1 MIPKAEGIYSEF
13 KTSFSDEVIISLVA
27 FCNAKGG
34 TVYIGLNDNGE
45 AKGVLLGKE
54 TIAYWLNEIK
64 NKTLPAIIPNVDVL
78 PYIGKSVVAFSVA
91 EYPVKPVA
99 MKGRYYQRRANSNH
113 LLSAVE
119 IADLSLQSRQL
130 SWDSYPYPDASFN
143 DLNVEKINRFI
154 SKVNDVGRFALD
166 TVPKIALEKLGM
178 LQKGIPTNAAMI
190 LFSSKDLHYNV
201 HIGRFKTPSLIIADK
216 MLSGNLFDVLEEA
229 MQTIIGHLK
238 FAFEITGKST
248 ERTEIPEYPLE
259 AVRELLL
266 NALVHRDYQSST
278 DVQIKIFD
286 NSISFFNPTGL
297 YGNITEDDLKTDTY
311 RASTRNKQI
320 AEVFYLTKEIE
331 KYGSGFSRIRRE
343 ISTYPTMVFNYRNT
357 GYGFFAEFAYSKQKI
372 SLTEKT
378 TEKTTEKIYQLIKIN
393 PYITINE
400 LATQCGLSI
409 DGVFWNIKKLKK
421 TGRINREGGRKLGYW
436 QVNDH
441 N

>member
-1 MIPKAEGIYSEF
+1 MIPTSESINTEF
-13 KTSFSDEVIISLVA
+13 KTSFSDDVIISLVA

-34 TVYIGLNDNGE
+34 TVYVGITDNGE
-45 AKGVLLGKE
+45 TKGVLLGKE
-54 TIAYWLNEIK
+54 TIADWLNEIK
-64 NKTLPAIIPNVDVL
+64 NKTLPAIIPNIDIL
-78 PYIGKSVVAFSVA
+78 PYTGKSVVAFSVA

-130 SWDSYPYPDASFN
+130 SWDSYPYNGASFN
-143 DLNVEKINRFI
+143 ELNVDKINRFI
-154 SKVNDVGRFALD
+154 SRVNDVGRFALD
-166 TVPKIALEKLGM
+166 TDPKIALEKLGM
-178 LQKGIPTNAAMI
+178 LQKRIPTNAAMI

-238 FAFEITGKST
+238 FAFDITISST
-248 ERTEIPEYPLE
+248 NTQRTEIPEYPLE

-320 AEVFYLTKEIE
+320 AEAFYLTKEIE
-331 KYGSGFSRIRRE
+331 KYGSGFSRIRKE

-357 GYGFFAEFAYSKQKI
+357 SYGFFAEFEYSEQKI
-372 SLTEKT
+372 SSMEKT
-378 TEKTTEKIYQLIKIN
+378 TEKTTEKIYQLIKLN
-393 PYITINE
+393 PYITTTE

-409 DGVFWNIKKLKK
+409 DGVSWNIKKLKQ
-421 TGRINREGGRKLGYW
+421 TRRIIRLGGRKMGYW
-436 QVNDH
+436 QVND
-441 N
+441 